1 VTTDVDPFGSVEVES
16 VEVDPKVV
24 VARSVVVAA
33 ASEEVVLDRDPLDV
47 DRVAERV
54 LVDVRDVELPAKL
67 SMVEFNSD
75 TTPPPMPDSAEA
87 EPLIDLLDALDSV
100 SVESPLSESESAG
113 I

>member
-1 VTTDVDPFGSVEVES
+1 VTTDVDRFGSVEVES

-24 VARSVVVAA
+24 VARSAVVV
-33 ASEEVVLDRDPLDV
+33 ASEEVGLDRDPLDV

-67 SMVEFNSD
+67 SMAEFNSD
-75 TTPPPMPDSAEA
+75 TTPPPIPDSTEA
-87 EPLIDLLDALDSV
+87 EPLIDLLDALDLV